1 MTGCGSEAAGTSA
14 ADGSEAAGT
23 SAAEV
28 VVRAACGS
36 Q

>member
-1 MTGCGSEAAGTSA
+1 MTGCCSEAAGTSA